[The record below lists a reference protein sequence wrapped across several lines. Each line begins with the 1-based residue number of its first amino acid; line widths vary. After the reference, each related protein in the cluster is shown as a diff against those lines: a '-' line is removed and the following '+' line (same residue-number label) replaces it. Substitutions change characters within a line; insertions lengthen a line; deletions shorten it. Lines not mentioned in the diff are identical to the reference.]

1 MTKSQ
6 STKRIYRRRTEE
18 QRIRELEER
27 IATLKAK
34 KALRDRKDDPLV
46 REIPKMQKRLRGFAQ
61 LAMDHKRPDLANSA
75 TAFASSLERILRSEL
90 QPAAARSAPIEDAPE
105 D

>member
-6 STKRIYRRRTEE
+6 PAKRTYKRRSEE
-18 QRIRELEER
+18 QRIKELEAR

-34 KALRDRKDDPLV
+34 KALRERKDDPLV

-61 LAMDHKRPDLANSA
+61 LAMDHRRPDLANSA

-90 QPAAARSAPIEDAPE
+90 QPQAAQTPPIEDAPE